1 MIHLLPEYVADAPED
16 ERHLV
21 LCGKLMD
28 GKVLAA
34 ARLVWFFHAAH
45 QDVCPECL
53 DVASK
58 EPEGIIPPTQIF
70 YRMRERSGKSLC
82 LHEHKTSK
90 SARTCKTAKGRG
102 ALAVSVRAVPG
113 KNSRMTEFVK

>member
-1 MIHLLPEYVADAPED
+1 MIHLLPEYVEDAPED

-21 LCGKLMD
+21 LCGKPMA

-34 ARLVWFFHAAH
+34 ARLAWFFHAAH

-53 DVASK
+53 DVVSK

-82 LHEHKTSK
+82 RHEHETSK
-90 SARTCKTAKGRG
+90 SARTCWDTKERG
-102 ALAVSVRAVPG
+102 MLSVCI
-113 KNSRMTEFVK
+113 KNPRRWEFVQ